1 MKHVNLDPELE
12 KKKAEAMKQFR
23 ADDAPAAAPSPS
35 PLPVA
40 PARPTARVMV
50 NAPGA
55 GGVSP
60 SPLQP
65 LPQPTQP
72 SPQPTQ
78 PSSQTESQ
86 TTEPVASETLRERV
100 IEALKGI
107 YDPEIPVN
115 IYDLGL
121 IYRVDINDGFAAI
134 DMTLT
139 APGCPVAQT
148 FPGVVEGAVR
158 LVPGITGAAVELVW
172 EPPWTQA
179 RISEAARLE
188 LGLI

>member
-23 ADDAPAAAPSPS
+23 ADDAPAAAPSP
-35 PLPVA
+35 LPGA

-65 LPQPTQP
+65 

-78 PSSQTESQ
+78 PSSQPTQPSPQTESQ
-86 TTEPVASETLRERV
+86 PTEPVASETLRERV